1 MLLSQHYEFVFN
13 VFKQLF
19 FESTE
24 DLIDKLFKSGQ
35 PHGVN
40 VMWGLFGDTY
50 KLVSPNA
57 KIISAKDISY
67 TSFEIENNIYAYII
81 TLPKPAMIPEAYFIG
96 LIHRSPD
103 VEAGIMGIRRYITLE
118 SSMNF
123 FSKEKSNAAK
133 LCELFPKGRTN
144 YGLDLAPDLETFGN
158 ALISLVKEPQKFEP
172 LISSGM

>member
-1 MLLSQHYEFVFN
+1 MARPHHYHFVYGGFKETFFGFTEPLIAACFKNDDLNFLKTSWFKTGEFMKKNSPEVE
-13 VFKQLF
+13 LI
-19 FESTE
+19 SGE
-24 DLIDKLFKSGQ
+24 DL
-35 PHGVN
+35 
-40 VMWGLFGDTY
+40 
-50 KLVSPNA
+50 
-57 KIISAKDISY
+57 SY

-123 FSKEKSNAAK
+123 FSKEKSNAAR
-133 LCELFPKGRTN
+133 LCELFQKGRTN
-144 YGLDLAPDLETFGN
+144 YGLDLTPDLETFGN

>member
-57 KIISAKDISY
+57 KIISPKDISY
-67 TSFEIENNIYAYII
+67 TSFEIENNINAYII
-81 TLPKPAMIPEAYFIG
+81 TLPKPAMPPEAYFIG

-103 VEAGIMGIRRYITLE
+103 DAAGVEGVKRYITLE
-118 SSMNF
+118 SSLNL
-123 FSKEKSNAAK
+123 FSKDNSYATQF
-133 LCELFPKGRTN
+133 CEILPEGRKN
-144 YGLDLAPDLETFGN
+144 FGLSLAPDLETFGN
-158 ALISLVKEPQKFEP
+158 ALISLVKESQKFEP